1 MRFACIHWF
10 TCRHFLIQDA
20 KGPYGQIDNEL
31 LITMILNRPIEINSV
46 VDSDKY
52 TSNVV
57 VWTKAPRLLKP
68 LFFGY

>member
-1 MRFACIHWF
+1 MDYKRSVGVGCIV
-10 TCRHFLIQDA
+10 
-20 KGPYGQIDNEL
+20 
-31 LITMILNRPIEINSV
+31 LNRPIEINSV